1 MEDVMKADTTQLST
15 EDVVN
20 LVAAVVDPDERDRV
34 GGPERS
40 QAELQLG
47 EWAASQPEPTGDV
60 GPAPNC

>member
-1 MEDVMKADTTQLST
+1 MKADTTQLST
-15 EDVVN
+15 DDVVS

-34 GGPERS
+34 DSAERGE
-40 QAELQLG
+40 AELQLA